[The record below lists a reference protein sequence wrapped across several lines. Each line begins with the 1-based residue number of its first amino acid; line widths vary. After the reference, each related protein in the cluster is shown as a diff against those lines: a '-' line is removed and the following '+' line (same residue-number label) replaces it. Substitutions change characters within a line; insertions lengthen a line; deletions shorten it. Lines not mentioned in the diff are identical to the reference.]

1 MSVPKAPIFEDP
13 IESNLEI
20 RVSSP
25 KLQNTTACDS
35 DEEIWKFHMS
45 RGSAQSGDGATQTD
59 LVVNDALVSVNQN
72 ERCEVNKDD
81 ARSDNF
87 TKVPSQYHQNMSNLK
102 IRAPNDHISVQDWD
116 DETDG
121 FNDVAE
127 VNSKHS
133 LNENTDES
141 LNLSSTNRQM
151 LNVEN
156 GKVTVVGKEA
166 DGVELWSK
174 DRMFI
179 EGQLMRLQPWSP
191 TFKLR
196 RKLLWFLYGLYYL
209 SSHGIVTALKFL
221 NLFYLLLARE
231 KNYVEAST
239 YVLKTMEDDYEF
251 TLEDENNMLLPYA
264 RDQGKTKDHED
275 ITFLV
280 IGSHSVH
287 LSGFFYG
294 ESEDCF
300 GDEYASDPYEE
311 GAAEID
317 SESSDSIKF
326 EDVAEDGDKD
336 GSTDD
341 AFSMY
346 PPSPI
351 PNSEDEDG
359 FSLLESKRKSATSKK
374 SDGIEDEDTHEEA
387 LNETARG
394 TDVGERK
401 GLQRIVSD
409 DTSKTYD
416 HQSRG
421 EQIKQKKVMDG
432 KELAGAQPSRACRG
446 KL

>member
-1 MSVPKAPIFEDP
+1 MASKVERHGCILGRMLAAPW
-13 IESNLEI
+13 
-20 RVSSP
+20 
-25 KLQNTTACDS
+25 KLQTNLDT
-35 DEEIWKFHMS
+35 IKGIM
-45 RGSAQSGDGATQTD
+45 AQLEQ
-59 LVVNDALVSVNQN
+59 
-72 ERCEVNKDD
+72 
-81 ARSDNF
+81 
-87 TKVPSQYHQNMSNLK
+87 
-102 IRAPNDHISVQDWD
+102 
-116 DETDG
+116 
-121 FNDVAE
+121 
-127 VNSKHS
+127 
-133 LNENTDES
+133 
-141 LNLSSTNRQM
+141 
-151 LNVEN
+151 
-156 GKVTVVGKEA
+156 
-166 DGVELWSK
+166 
-174 DRMFI
+174 
-179 EGQLMRLQPWSP
+179 
-191 TFKLR
+191 
-196 RKLLWFLYGLYYL
+196 
-209 SSHGIVTALKFL
+209 
-221 NLFYLLLARE
+221 
-231 KNYVEAST
+231 
-239 YVLKTMEDDYEF
+239 TMEDDYEF

-264 RDQGKTKDHED
+264 RDQGKTKRCLLNLEFEEDHED

-432 KELAGAQPSRACRG
+432 EELAGAHPEHVEANDDPIDDDFSMYLPSPVPNPTQPNSGVQKHEKSSWVCNGNARAWRTST
-446 KL
+446 